1 MNNLTFLLIIVSIIF
16 LSYAEGYII
25 VKRFVLSHEEDKQKR
40 FDKINLIS
48 AVQKVTYFIG
58 VVNATIF
65 LIVYNILS

>member
-25 VKRFVLSHEEDKQKR
+25 VKRFVLPHEEDKQKR